1 MSNNLDQLT
10 DWLKD
15 HKITEVECMIADL
28 TGITRGKISP
38 TNKFIAEKGM
48 RLPESVLLQTVTG
61 DYVEDD
67 IYYELLDPADIDM
80 VCRPDQNAVFV
91 VPWAIEPTAQV
102 IHDTYDKQGNPIELS
117 PRNVLKKVLKL
128 YADHG
133 WQPIVAPEMEFY
145 LTKRSDDPDY
155 PLQPPVGR
163 SGRPE
168 TGRQSFSIE
177 AANEFDPLFED
188 VYDWCELQELDL
200 DTLIHEDGTAQ
211 MEINFRH
218 GDALSLADQILV
230 FKRTMREAALKHD
243 VAATF
248 MAKPMTGEPG
258 SAMHLHQSIIDIE
271 TGKNVFSN
279 DDGSMS
285 QLFLNHIGGLQKF
298 IPELLPL
305 FAPNVNSFRR
315 FLPDTSAP
323 VNVEWGEENRTVGL
337 RVPDAG
343 PQNRRVENRLPG
355 ADANPYLA
363 IAASLLCGYIG
374 MVEGINPSAPV
385 VGRGYER
392 RNLRLPLT
400 IEDALERMEN
410 SKTVEKYL
418 DAAILVHPES
428 PESVIDLAY
437 AVGSTSKLI
446 AAAQNLPNKTFI
458 VATDRGIFYKMQ
470 QLCPDKVFIEA
481 PTAGNG
487 AACRSCAH
495 CPWMAMNT
503 LERTLEC
510 LQKGTNEIFVDP
522 ALVPHAVRPLKRM
535 LDFTQAARLKLAGN
549 A

>member
-80 VCRPDQNAVFV
+80 ICRPDQNAVFL

-128 YADHG
+128 YADQG

-145 LTKRSDDPDY
+145 LTKRSEDPDY
-155 PLQPPVGR
+155 PLQPPIGR

-230 FKRTMREAALKHD
+230 FKRTMREAALKHN

-279 DDGSMS
+279 EDGTMS
-285 QLFLNHIGGLQKF
+285 QLFLQPH
-298 IPELLPL
+298 
-305 FAPNVNSFRR
+305 R
-315 FLPDTSAP
+315 
-323 VNVEWGEENRTVGL
+323 W
-337 RVPDAG
+337 
-343 PQNRRVENRLPG
+343 
-355 ADANPYLA
+355 LA
-363 IAASLLCGYIG
+363 ETDS
-374 MVEGINPSAPV
+374 
-385 VGRGYER
+385 R
-392 RNLRLPLT
+392 
-400 IEDALERMEN
+400 
-410 SKTVEKYL
+410 
-418 DAAILVHPES
+418 
-428 PESVIDLAY
+428 
-437 AVGSTSKLI
+437 AV
-446 AAAQNLPNKTFI
+446 A
-458 VATDRGIFYKMQ
+458 
-470 QLCPDKVFIEA
+470 
-481 PTAGNG
+481 
-487 AACRSCAH
+487 
-495 CPWMAMNT
+495 
-503 LERTLEC
+503 
-510 LQKGTNEIFVDP
+510 
-522 ALVPHAVRPLKRM
+522 AVRPERQLVPPLPAGYLGTGERGVGRREPHRGPAGSGCR
-535 LDFTQAARLKLAGN
+535 AAKPSGGKPPAGRRRQPVPGHRREPALRLHRHGRRPEPECAGGG
-549 A
+549 AWL

>member
-1 MSNNLDQLT
+1 MSTKLDQLSS
-10 DWLKD
+10 WLKER
-15 HKITEVECMIADL
+15 KITEVECLVSDL
-28 TGITRGKISP
+28 TGIARGKISP
-38 TNKFIAEKGM
+38 TNKFLDEKGM

-80 VCRPDQNAVFV
+80 ICRPDENAVFL

-117 PRNVLKKVLKL
+117 PRNLLKKVLKL
-128 YADHG
+128 YADKG

-145 LTKRSDDPDY
+145 LTKRCEDPDF
-155 PLQPPVGR
+155 PLQAPMGR

-168 TGRQSFSIE
+168 TGRQSFSID

-188 VYDWCELQELDL
+188 MYDWCEIQGLDL
-200 DTLIHEDGTAQ
+200 DTLIHEEGPAQ

-218 GDALSLADQILV
+218 GDPLSLADQVLV

-248 MAKPMTGEPG
+248 MAKPITDQPG
-258 SAMHLHQSIIDIE
+258 SAMHLHQSIIDKH
-271 TGKNVFSN
+271 TGKNIFSN

-285 QLFLNHIGGLQKF
+285 ELFLHHIGGLQKF
-298 IPELLPL
+298 IPEILPL

-337 RVPDAG
+337 RVPDAT
-343 PQNRRVENRLPG
+343 PQNRRVENRLAG

-363 IAASLLCGYIG
+363 LAASLLCGYIG
-374 MVEGINPSAPV
+374 MVEGIAPSAPV

-400 IEDALERMEN
+400 LEAALERMETCA
-410 SKTVEKYL
+410 TVEQYL
-418 DAAILVHPES
+418 GRKFVSGYVAVKRAEHENYKRVISSWEREFLLL
-428 PESVIDLAY
+428 SV
-437 AVGSTSKLI
+437 
-446 AAAQNLPNKTFI
+446 
-458 VATDRGIFYKMQ
+458 
-470 QLCPDKVFIEA
+470 
-481 PTAGNG
+481 
-487 AACRSCAH
+487 
-495 CPWMAMNT
+495 
-503 LERTLEC
+503 
-510 LQKGTNEIFVDP
+510 
-522 ALVPHAVRPLKRM
+522 
-535 LDFTQAARLKLAGN
+535 
-549 A
+549 